1 MKLSVH
7 LHYNKI
13 LGFCGII
20 NGIEKIDRT
29 KCAQVIF
36 ASFWQR
42 IQKHLVHKQ
51 RVVHGRKNLYTLF
64 CHARY
69 NIHTFS
75 AMRFRTLLLLL
86 LLSYVHAV
94 PVYLTQYVIHL
105 NADLTAKSVSE
116 LQSIVHTDLIS
127 ILTSSDL
134 NVHIHN
140 VTVTTS

>member
-1 MKLSVH
+1 
-7 LHYNKI
+7 
-13 LGFCGII
+13 
-20 NGIEKIDRT
+20 
-29 KCAQVIF
+29 
-36 ASFWQR
+36 
-42 IQKHLVHKQ
+42 
-51 RVVHGRKNLYTLF
+51 
-64 CHARY
+64 
-69 NIHTFS
+69 
-75 AMRFRTLLLLL
+75 MRFRTLLLLL